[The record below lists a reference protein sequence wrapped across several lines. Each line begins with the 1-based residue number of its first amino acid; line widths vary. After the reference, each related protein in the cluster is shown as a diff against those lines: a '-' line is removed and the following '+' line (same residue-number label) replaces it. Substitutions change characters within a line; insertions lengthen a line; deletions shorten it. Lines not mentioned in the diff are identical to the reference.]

1 MNQNLIYLEE
11 KIKYN
16 SVEVYLYIIRFPT
29 NLQEQKQLMQ
39 IIKSKNIQIIYYF
52 GTQSFIYENLFV
64 PNISLEKEEDKEKV
78 IQNMKEDLTKKQNN
92 IGLMCTKTFEKSLQ
106 IYFHYM
112 VKIEL
117 KKFED
122 FNLKLFEQIWTQ
134 EQLKLMYEQF
144 NNNKKITIFDYNLLL
159 TNSNIGSQ
167 ISKEQIQS
175 QVVSSEQPQKELIS
189 QSLNDDT
196 LMQKGSQQQS
206 QLQQKSNILGLDDQ
220 VISEILPVSHFFQN
234 SQLSEITESENNNRS
249 NRSTQHLLRFES
261 KYKLPQTIT
270 FVNFIPKN
278 GFRCLE

>member
-11 KIKYN
+11 MIQRN
-16 SVEVYLYIIRFPT
+16 SFILYLYIIRFPT
-29 NLQEQKQLMQ
+29 NLQEQQQLIQ
-39 IIKSKNIQIIYYF
+39 IIKNQNIQIIYYF
-52 GTQSFIYENLFV
+52 GTQSFIFENLHV
-64 PNISLEKEEDKEKV
+64 PNISLEKEEQREQV
-78 IQNMKEDLTKKQNN
+78 IQKMKTELTKQNNN
-92 IGLMCTKTFEKSLQ
+92 IGLMCTKTCEKSLQ

-112 VKIEL
+112 VQIEQR
-117 KKFED
+117 KFED
-122 FNLKLFEQIWTQ
+122 FNFKLFEQIWTQ
-134 EQLKLMYEQF
+134 EQLKLMYEQI

-167 ISKEQIQS
+167 ISREQIQS

-189 QSLNDDT
+189 QSLNDDN

-206 QLQQKSNILGLDDQ
+206 SIQQKSNILGLDDQ

-234 SQLSEITESENNNRS
+234 SQLSEITNSENNI
-249 NRSTQHLLRFES
+249 RSTQHSLRFES
-261 KYKLPQTIT
+261 KYQLPQSIT